1 MSSATQ
7 QDFILS
13 NILNINMVLMQFT
26 LLLLPL
32 DELMLLCTAII
43 SQKPCLFETQEI
55 YIVNGKIIQT
65 LLF

>member
-1 MSSATQ
+1 
-7 QDFILS
+7 
-13 NILNINMVLMQFT
+13 MQFT

-43 SQKPCLFETQEI
+43 SQKPWLFETQEI
-55 YIVNGKIIQT
+55 YMVNGKIIQT